1 MAKIDVRLLRELPD
15 GVEVGSDPCS
25 CGGCRPT
32 APIFRDDPRYEHH
45 DPELAQ
51 GPCCCDRFFV
61 VGPEAEERA
70 RRAMAAERR
79 GMDAYAFERHDLAL
93 PWGGSTKVIAGDFR
107 S

>member
-1 MAKIDVRLLRELPD
+1 MPKIQVRVLRDMSE
-15 GVEVGSDPCS
+15 GVEVGSEPCA

-32 APIFRDDPRYEHH
+32 ASVFREDPRYERH
-45 DPELAQ
+45 DPALAQ

-70 RRAMAAERR
+70 RAMAAERR
-79 GMDAYAFERHDLAL
+79 GLDAYAFERHQLAL
-93 PWGGSTKVIAGDFR
+93 PWGGSTNVVVADFR

>member
-1 MAKIDVRLLRELPD
+1 MPTLEVQVLREMPD
-15 GVEVGSDPCS
+15 GVEVGSEPCA

-32 APIFRDDPRYEHH
+32 ASVFRDDPRYEHH

-70 RRAMAAERR
+70 TRLAADRR
-79 GMDAYAFERHDLAL
+79 GIDAYTFERHELPL
-93 PWGGSTKVIAGDFR
+93 PWGGSTSVVVGDFR
-107 S
+107 R

>member
-1 MAKIDVRLLRELPD
+1 MPRFEVRVLRDTPE
-15 GVEVGSDPCS
+15 GVEVGSEPCA

-32 APIFRDDPRYEHH
+32 ASVFREDHRYERH
-45 DPELAQ
+45 DGALAQ

-70 RRAMAAERR
+70 QLMAAERR
-79 GMDAYAFERHDLAL
+79 GTEAYAFERHELAL
-93 PWGGSTKVIAGDFR
+93 PWGGSTSVVVGDFR

>member
-1 MAKIDVRLLRELPD
+1 MPKLQVRVLGEMPE
-15 GVEVGSDPCS
+15 GVEVGSEPCA

-32 APIFRDDPRYEHH
+32 ASVFRDDPAYQSH
-45 DPELAQ
+45 DPALAQ

-70 RRAMAAERR
+70 RTLAAERR
-79 GMDAYAFERHDLAL
+79 GFDAYTFERHQLPL
-93 PWGGSTKVIAGDFR
+93 PWGGSTSVVVGDFR